1 MMSKTNQGKMNIAH
15 AYTEQCKGVQR
26 WETMML
32 VLVFR
37 YKTVQPFNPLCQNL
51 NSYTFSIE
59 VVGRNC

>member
-1 MMSKTNQGKMNIAH
+1 MNIAH